1 MSRRKALA
9 SGLALGG
16 LGGLTALG
24 MARHAS
30 AAQSAADAVRVRWD
44 SYAPEFLDSDTLVVK
59 WSQQFLIAIRV
70 IAPPP
75 TVASR
80 HLALLHTAM
89 YDAWAAYDGK
99 AVGTRLGAT
108 LRRPPTE
115 RTDAHRE
122 KAISYA
128 AYLMAVDQFPTQR
141 DQFRRFMHRLGYEP
155 DQTTLDRGSPIG
167 IARSVVE
174 ALCEYRHRDG
184 SNQLGDMSPRGLYT
198 DYTHYS
204 PLRATEDMD
213 RLAVAARW
221 QPLVTGNGLGGF
233 NDIDARLRQIDARP
247 RQRVTVE
254 RGGYTTQRPTTP
266 FWGNVLPFAMR
277 AGSAFRPP
285 EPMAITPS
293 DLAPAPNEDNDQYA
307 DIDLDPNHL
316 PKTFRE
322 QCRQLLAMSARLTDE
337 QKVTVEYWADGP
349 LSETPPGHWN
359 VLAHYVS
366 RRDRHALEQDVKMF
380 FVLGNAMMDAGIGC
394 WDSKRHFDYV
404 RPVAAIHRLFR
415 GQTVRAWTGP
425 VEGIVAGRGEAW
437 RPYQELYFVTP
448 AFQEYTSG
456 HSTFT
461 MAAASILRLFKG
473 SDRFGAFAVAQ
484 PGSSA
489 IEVGRTPAKP
499 VTLRWATF
507 TDAAVE
513 ASLSRRYGGLHFAQ
527 GDLEGRR
534 MGRRVADAVWDLAQR
549 HFEGTAPVVTR
560 TFTNLYAQAAG

>member
-1 MSRRKALA
+1 MSRRTVLA
-9 SGLALGG
+9 SGLAVGG
-16 LGGLTALG
+16 LGGLAALG
-24 MARHAS
+24 LRPLTA
-30 AAQSAADAVRVRWD
+30 AAQAPADAIKVRWD

-99 AVGTRLGAT
+99 AVGTRLGGA
-108 LRRPPTE
+108 LRRPPAE
-115 RTDAHRE
+115 RTDANRD

-128 AYLMAVDQFPTQR
+128 AYLMAVDQFQTQK
-141 DQFRRFMHRLGYEP
+141 DQFRRFMRKLGYDP
-155 DQTTLDRGSPIG
+155 DQTTLDRSSPIG
-167 IARSVVE
+167 IARSVIE

-198 DYTHYS
+198 DYTGFS
-204 PLRATEDMD
+204 VFRAGEGTDK
-213 RLAVAARW
+213 LAALARW
-221 QPLVTGNGLGGF
+221 QPLVSGNGMGGF
-233 NDIDARLRQIDARP
+233 TDIDARLRQLNAKP

-254 RGGYTTQRPTTP
+254 LGGYNTQRPTTP
-266 FWGNVLPFAMR
+266 FWGNVLPFAMDK
-277 AGSAFRPP
+277 GSALRPLAP
-285 EPMAITPS
+285 LAVTQA
-293 DLAPAPNEDNDQYA
+293 DLVPAPNEDNDKYA
-307 DIDLDPNHL
+307 DVSLDPEYL

-337 QKVTVEYWADGP
+337 QKSIVEYWADGP

-366 RRDRHALEQDVKMF
+366 RRDRHTLEQDVKMF
-380 FVLGNAMMDAGIGC
+380 FVLGNALMDAGIGC
-394 WDSKRHFDYV
+394 WDAKRYYDYV
-404 RPVAAIHRLFR
+404 RPVAAIRQLFQ
-415 GQTVRAWTGP
+415 GQTVRAWMGP
-425 VEGIVAGRGEAW
+425 VEGITQGKGEAW

-461 MAAASILRLFKG
+461 TAAANSLRLFKG
-473 SDRFGAFAVAQ
+473 NDRFGAFAVVQ

-499 VTLRWATF
+499 VTLRWGTF

-513 ASLSRRYGGLHFAQ
+513 ASMSRRYGGLHFAQ

-534 MGRRVADAVWDLAQR
+534 MGRLVAEAVWNLAQQ
-549 HFEGTAPVVTR
+549 HFEGTAPIVTR
-560 TFTNLYAQAAG
+560 KFTNLYAEAAG